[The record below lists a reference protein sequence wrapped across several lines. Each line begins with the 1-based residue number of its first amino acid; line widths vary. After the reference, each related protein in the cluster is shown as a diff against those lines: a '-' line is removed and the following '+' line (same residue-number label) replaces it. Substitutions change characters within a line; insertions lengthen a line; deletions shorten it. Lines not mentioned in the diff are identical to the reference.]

1 MLVESDSNAW
11 VDCSTMTGAPR
22 DQPFIVFGRSMGQK
36 ERTGLKE
43 RRRRFAQLSTLPR
56 RCYSVSIVE

>member
-1 MLVESDSNAW
+1 
-11 VDCSTMTGAPR
+11 MTGAPR